1 MYIEK
6 IMIKSFGGLREREF
20 TLSEGVNIFEG
31 ENESGKTTVAAAIKF
46 VLYGLPQKATDGSAL
61 TERRKY
67 LSWDGSPASVSLVL
81 SAGGRRILAERH
93 LSVSTSA
100 SGRESYRETIRMTD
114 METNEQIYRG
124 KNPGDVLL
132 GVPEDVFLGTAF
144 IRQTDGARIDGRSMA
159 EAAENLLFSA
169 DETVNT
175 QLALDKIDAERRALR
190 HKNGRGGAIVEKQ
203 RERDALMA
211 SLEEAKSLSAE
222 LIYLDGSIDDLTEKR
237 DVAIKRRDAARAK
250 YEAYEASVAVRRF
263 DALHEIEKKLEVLY
277 SEKDALLERGCKNNH
292 FPDSEYV
299 AKLRSLSDALD
310 SAAANVAQASRTLND
325 RRAAVDAL
333 RAYDPSL
340 KSQRSGDDNVGDKN
354 IDIKQLYAAVST
366 QEARDEIVRAATR
379 HKNRSLITSILAGI
393 LLIGGVALA
402 VVAMMFVE
410 GRNLPLYI
418 VSGAEF
424 IFGIFCSILAIRAG
438 RRCRRVCATYGARN
452 LRMLPD
458 ALSEFADFA
467 ELDVQRRKAVI
478 NAEGAY
484 YDACKEYDRLAGE
497 AATLI
502 SVRTPLAEEANIR
515 GELSATLREC
525 EEIVETEERVSA
537 DIERYK
543 STAEELRRSLAGAD
557 EAALRAIVGD
567 TPLPELDSAAI
578 SAMKLER
585 EFNENAVTL
594 LTENI
599 HKLEVRRA
607 QLAASAADPSQ
618 IAVRLEALNAE
629 IEADTLRHDAYV
641 LAHSMLE
648 AAGEGVRAGV
658 APQLTKYAR
667 EYMGEL
673 TGGKYEALGVDASLA
688 VTMSADG
695 GTRELDFFSAGT
707 TELAY
712 ISLRLALIRV
722 LYWRETPPVIFDESF
737 ASIDDERAKR
747 ILLLLLRASKENINI
762 GGGTIQ
768 SLIFTCQRREAKL
781 AQEHMQDG
789 FCIIRM

>member
-20 TLSEGVNIFEG
+20 MLSPGVNIFEG

-46 VLYGLPQKATDGSAL
+46 VLYGLPQKVTDGTTL

-93 LSVSTSA
+93 LSVSTDA
-100 SGRESYRETIRMTD
+100 SGKESYRETIRMTD

-124 KNPGDVLL
+124 KNPGEVLL

-144 IRQTDGARIDGRSMA
+144 VKQTDGARIDGRGMA

-211 SLEEAKSLSAE
+211 SLDEAKSSSAE
-222 LIYLDGSIDDLTEKR
+222 LIYLDGSIADLTEKR

-263 DALHEIEKKLEVLY
+263 DALHEVEKKLDVLY

-333 RAYDPSL
+333 RAHDPSL
-340 KSQRSGDDNVGDKN
+340 KNQRSGDGNISDKN
-354 IDIKQLYAAVST
+354 VDIKQLYAAVST
-366 QEARDEIVRAATR
+366 EKARDEIVRAAKS
-379 HKNRSLITSILAGI
+379 HKNRALIASILAGI
-393 LLIGGVALA
+393 LFVGSLALA
-402 VVAMMFVE
+402 AAILLINIRYF
-410 GRNLPLYI
+410 PLYI
-418 VSGAEF
+418 TSVAQF
-424 IFGIFCSILAIRAG
+424 AVGILCSVIAARSG
-438 RRCRRVCATYGARN
+438 RRYRRVCATYGARN
-452 LRMLPD
+452 LKMLPD
-458 ALSEFADFA
+458 ALSEYADFA
-467 ELDVQRRKAVI
+467 ELDAQRRNAVI
-478 NAEGAY
+478 IAEGIY
-484 YDACKEYDRLAGE
+484 HDACAEYDKLASE
-497 AATLI
+497 AAALI
-502 SVRTPLAEEANIR
+502 SVRAPIAEGANIR
-515 GELSATLREC
+515 EELSATLREC
-525 EEIVETEERVSA
+525 EEIVETEKRVSE

-567 TPLPELDSAAI
+567 SPMPELDSAAI

-618 IAVRLEALNAE
+618 LAVRLEALNAE

-658 APQLTKYAR
+658 APRLTKYAR

-673 TGGKYEALGVDASLA
+673 TGGKYDALGVDASLG
-688 VTMSADG
+688 VTMAADG

-722 LYWRETPPVIFDESF
+722 LYRRETPPIIFDESF

-747 ILLLLLRASKENINI
+747 ILLMLLRASKESINI
-762 GGGTIQ
+762 EGGTIQ

-781 AQEHMQDG
+781 AQDHLQEG

>member
-1 MYIEK
+1 M
-6 IMIKSFGGLREREF
+6 
-20 TLSEGVNIFEG
+20 
-31 ENESGKTTVAAAIKF
+31 
-46 VLYGLPQKATDGSAL
+46 
-61 TERRKY
+61 
-67 LSWDGSPASVSLVL
+67 
-81 SAGGRRILAERH
+81 
-93 LSVSTSA
+93 
-100 SGRESYRETIRMTD
+100 
-114 METNEQIYRG
+114 
-124 KNPGDVLL
+124 
-132 GVPEDVFLGTAF
+132 
-144 IRQTDGARIDGRSMA
+144 
-159 EAAENLLFSA
+159 
-169 DETVNT
+169 NT

-190 HKNGRGGAIVEKQ
+190 HKSGRGGALVEKQ

-211 SLEEAKSLSAE
+211 SLEEAKHSSAE
-222 LIYLDGSIDDLTEKR
+222 LISIDGSIADLTEKR
-237 DVAIKRRDAARAK
+237 DIAIKRRDAARAK
-250 YEAYEASVAVRRF
+250 FEAYEASVAIRQF
-263 DALHEIEKKLEVLY
+263 DTLHEIEKKLETLY

-299 AKLRSLSDALD
+299 SKLRSISDAID

-325 RRAAVDAL
+325 RRAAVDSL
-333 RAYDPSL
+333 RAHDPTL
-340 KSQRSGDDNVGDKN
+340 KSQRSGDDNAGDINKN
-354 IDIKQLYAAVST
+354 TDIKQLYAAVST

-379 HKNRSLITSILAGI
+379 HKKRSIIATILAGI
-393 LLIGGVALA
+393 LLIGSLALA
-402 VVAMMFVE
+402 ALIIFIE
-410 GRNLPLYI
+410 SGYLPLYI
-418 VSGAEF
+418 VSGAQLAV
-424 IFGIFCSILAIRAG
+424 GIFCSIIAARAG
-438 RRCRRVCATYGARN
+438 RRCRRVCRTYGARS
-452 LRMLPD
+452 LQMLSD
-458 ALSEFADFA
+458 ALTEYANFA
-467 ELDVQRRKAVI
+467 ELDAQRREAVTV
-478 NAEGAY
+478 AEGVY
-484 YDACKEYDRLAGE
+484 HDACKEYDRLASE
-497 AATLI
+497 VAALI
-502 SVRTPLAEEANIR
+502 SVRTPLAEGANIR
-515 GELSATLREC
+515 GVLSATLCEC
-525 EEIVETEERVSA
+525 EEIVATEERVSA
-537 DIERYK
+537 DIELYK

-567 TPLPELDSAAI
+567 TPLPELDSATI

-618 IAVRLEALNAE
+618 IAVRLEDLNAE
-629 IEADTLRHDAYV
+629 IEAGTLRHDAYV

-658 APQLTKYAR
+658 APRLTTYAR

-673 TGGKYEALGVDASLA
+673 TGGKYSSLGVDASLG
-688 VTMSADG
+688 VTMTADG

-722 LYWRETPPVIFDESF
+722 LYRRELTPIIFDESF

-747 ILLLLLRASKENINI
+747 ILLLLLRASKESIDI
-762 GGGTIQ
+762 GGGKIQ